1 MEESNDVFTAVPL
14 LAEHQENDRKEVVVP
29 KTLNSRD
36 FRVTP
41 FLSGASIGVLF
52 SVLGFRI
59 LLAYQGD
66 NSYKNI
72 FLFALIWS
80 TVTSTAAYAVFGMAW
95 SYMMSVYSE
104 IPQVYASLVDE
115 DFLADMEYY
124 FALGVF
130 IGFCA
135 ACTVSDII
143 YGLPWTGVMLTVAV
157 AFLWTLVMTWF
168 ASRGRDERRGT
179 VLPLVM
185 V

>member
-1 MEESNDVFTAVPL
+1 MEETNEVFTAVPL
-14 LAEHQENDRKEVVVP
+14 LAEHEENNRSGVTT
-29 KTLNSRD
+29 KTLKSTEHR
-36 FRVTP
+36 TAP
-41 FLSGASIGVLF
+41 FLSGSLIGVIF
-52 SVLGFRI
+52 SLLGFRI
-59 LLAYQGD
+59 LLTHQG
-66 NSYKNI
+66 SGTYMNI

-80 TVTSTAAYAVFGMAW
+80 TVTSTVAYFVFGSVW
-95 SYMMSVYSE
+95 SYLMDKYRD
-104 IPQVYASLVDE
+104 IPLLYNSFTDE

-143 YGLPWTGVMLTVAV
+143 YGLPWTGVILTVLV

-168 ASRGRDERRGT
+168 ASRGRTERKGT